1 MARRGLTLD
10 AETLAELRGESLWI
24 HQALEAHERRKA
36 SKRRSGAKLREE
48 RLLEERKR
56 VREAV
61 ARLRA
66 RRRAER
72 AGGTLA
78 A

>member
-1 MARRGLTLD
+1 MARGGLTLD
-10 AETLAELRGESLWI
+10 AETLAELRGESLWVP
-24 HQALEAHERRKA
+24 QVLEAHERRKA
-36 SKRRSGAKLREE
+36 SKRKTGAKLREE

-56 VREAV
+56 VREAM

-66 RRRAER
+66 RRKAER
-72 AGGTLA
+72 DGALA